1 MEQTKEFFIRLDKK
15 NNKDLIDEFKSN
27 IFNFDTE
34 AKLERFKILKDRYE
48 DNNLSIA
55 FIKIKLSKLGI
66 TNKKFELEN
75 RLHTIENSN
84 KRIIEAIKKLM

>member
-15 NNKDLIDEFKSN
+15 NNKDLIEEFKSN

-55 FIKIKLSKLGI
+55 FIKLKLDRLGI
-66 TNKKFELEN
+66 TNKKFELES

-84 KRIIEAIKKLM
+84 KRIIEAIKKLI